1 MIKLV
6 FLLSIESD
14 FNRCFYII
22 EDERRVLMNQNERFD
37 YLIDSLK
44 KESIRYK
51 NLSMGNSTEEK
62 RKVLRYFDE
71 CTHAC

>member
-1 MIKLV
+1 
-6 FLLSIESD
+6 
-14 FNRCFYII
+14 
-22 EDERRVLMNQNERFD
+22 MNQNERFD

-71 CTHAC
+71 CTHACCMDKETQRIQDDYLKERIKWTID

>member
-1 MIKLV
+1 M
-6 FLLSIESD
+6 SIESD

-22 EDERRVLMNQNERFD
+22 EDERRVLMNQNERLD

>member
-1 MIKLV
+1 M
-6 FLLSIESD
+6 SIESD